1 MFAFSVSMTNFISS
15 QNRDWDLSVQ
25 SGIVMQRD
33 LTFFTLLLA
42 LFLSTPA
49 ISLADVEITLDSG
62 NTIHADC
69 IQWGTDSTLVLE
81 TAGQQSRSISLE
93 RIERLKIENSDYDR
107 ETIQLAADQYYQS
120 QPVQFAFHKHKKYY
134 PMPVPVYQRPTY
146 APVEP
151 LSTACETH
159 CSRGV
164 ILGVHADPL
173 SAYQP
178 LLKQYYPNGVPTLER
193 GYALGL
199 MRATVAQQ
207 ALGYGPVPGLI
218 PPVPAPEPL
227 LGKLTQISVQATPI
241 NTQGK
246 ADWNALSV
254 RLQGFDQQGNPA
266 ALTGNIKIQLF
277 GQRQMLLPVWDQ
289 RFAAVPQNTI
299 TLGQWTRNCA
309 TTPLARAPRAGNQF
323 GTGQASDQ
331 TWIVKLF
338 PQIPEH
344 NLNIYALGEVQV
356 SLLSPGKGT
365 FAASTPAV
373 PLKHVSLN
381 RDASL
386 ATTGTRFFPGE
397 TTSAGISRTSR
408 LNHNGPSRPDSRP
421 FTVQP

>member
-1 MFAFSVSMTNFISS
+1 
-15 QNRDWDLSVQ
+15 
-25 SGIVMQRD
+25 MQRD

-62 NTIHADC
+62 NTLHADC
-69 IQWGTDSTLVLE
+69 IQWGTDSTLILE
-81 TAGQQSRSISLE
+81 TQGQPLRSLSLNQIQS
-93 RIERLKIENSDYDR
+93 LKIENSEYDR
-107 ETIQLAADQYYQS
+107 QTIRLAADQYQQS
-120 QPVQFAFHKHKKYY
+120 QSVQFASHTHKRFT
-134 PMPVPVYQRPTY
+134 PMPVPVYQSPLH
-146 APVEP
+146 APFEP
-151 LSTACETH
+151 RETCSAPCDTR
-159 CSRGV
+159 CSRGI
-164 ILGVHADPL
+164 ILGVHEDPL
-173 SAYQP
+173 NAYQP

-227 LGKLTQISVQATPI
+227 LGKLTQIRVQATPI

-246 ADWNALSV
+246 ADWNALSI
-254 RLQGFDQQGNPA
+254 RLQGFDQLGNPA
-266 ALTGNIKIQLF
+266 ALTGNVKIQLF

-309 TTPLARAPRAGNQF
+309 TTPLTSAPRAGNQF

>member
-1 MFAFSVSMTNFISS
+1 
-15 QNRDWDLSVQ
+15 
-25 SGIVMQRD
+25 MQRN
-33 LTFFTLLLA
+33 LTFFTFILA
-42 LFLSTPA
+42 LFLCSTS
-49 ISLADVEITLDSG
+49 ISQADVEVTLDSG
-62 NTIHADC
+62 NTLHADC
-69 IQWGTDSTLVLE
+69 IQWGIDSTLVLE
-81 TAGQQSRSISLE
+81 TAGLQPRSISLAK
-93 RIERLKIENSDYDR
+93 IARLKIENTDYDR
-107 ETIQLAADQYYQS
+107 ETIQLAADQYHQS
-120 QPVQFAFHKHKKYY
+120 QTVQFAFHKHKKYY
-134 PMPVPVYQRPTY
+134 PMPVPVYQSPMY

-151 LSTACETH
+151 LSAPCETR
-159 CSRGV
+159 CSRGI
-164 ILGVHADPL
+164 ILGVHEDPL
-173 SAYQP
+173 NAYQP

-199 MRATVAQQ
+199 MRAAVAQQ
-207 ALGYGPVPGLI
+207 ALGYGPVPGVI
-218 PPVPAPEPL
+218 PPVPAAAPL
-227 LGKLTQISVQATPI
+227 LGKLAQISVQATPI

-254 RLQGFDQQGNPA
+254 RLQGFDRLGNPA
-266 ALTGNIKIQLF
+266 ALTGNVKIQLF

-289 RFAAVPQNTI
+289 RFAAVPQNTV

-309 TTPLARAPRAGNQF
+309 TAPLAQAPRAGNQF
-323 GTGQASDQ
+323 GTGQAADQ
-331 TWIVKLF
+331 TWIVKFF

-381 RDASL
+381 RDSSL

-397 TTSAGISRTSR
+397 TTSAGISRTGR
-408 LNHNGPSRPDSRP
+408 LNFEGPSRPNSRP